1 MNAGTEASSQSV
13 ASAATPSAVVVP
25 AHALPARIGLPRVLL
40 FWTIALGG
48 AAFDLATKSYVF
60 ATIGE
65 PPARVKTLIPDV
77 LEIQTSYNPGAL
89 WGLGRD
95 VPHSSLI
102 FASLSIV
109 AAVSICW
116 WLFVRGAARDIR
128 LAVAL
133 ALIMAGAL
141 GNCYDRVAL
150 GHVRDFVHF
159 HVDPVGFDC
168 AIFNFADNMLVLGAG
183 ALILLALKPEAA
195 ATEPGTPPA
204 AVT

>member
-1 MNAGTEASSQSV
+1 MNGGTEAS
-13 ASAATPSAVVVP
+13 PGVVDSIEPPVEP
-25 AHALPARIGLPRVLL
+25 VNPPNTTPARIGLPRVLL

-48 AAFDLATKSYVF
+48 AAFDLGMKSYVF

-65 PPARVKTLIPDV
+65 PPARPYTLIKDI
-77 LEIQTSYNPGAL
+77 LELQTSYNPGAL

-109 AAVSICW
+109 AALSICW
-116 WLFVRGAARDIR
+116 WLFVRGAARDLR

-159 HVDPVGFDC
+159 HVDAVGFDC
-168 AIFNFADNMLVLGAG
+168 AIFNFADNMLVLGEG
-183 ALILLALKPEAA
+183 ALSVLALK
-195 ATEPGTPPA
+195 TVTPAPA
-204 AVT
+204 H